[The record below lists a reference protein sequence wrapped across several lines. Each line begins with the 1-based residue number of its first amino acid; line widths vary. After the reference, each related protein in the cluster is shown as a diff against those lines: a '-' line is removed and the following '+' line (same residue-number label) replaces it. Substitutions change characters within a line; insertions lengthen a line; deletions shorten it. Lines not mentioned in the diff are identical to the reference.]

1 LENALFEDRAKYKY
15 LIFQLGEETYGTPLL
30 SVREVIENKPA
41 KAVPNSHAA
50 FEGVINLRGDVIG
63 VVDLR
68 KLLRIPPRQSLSILV
83 FESELGTLGGIVD
96 RCLSVTEIPDQQ
108 VDKKGGLNHGEGRDY
123 FLGIGKLPDGLVTLI
138 DLVQV
143 TRTLATKTSAPQG

>member
-1 LENALFEDRAKYKY
+1 LENAVFEDRSKYKY
-15 LIFQLGEETYGTPLL
+15 LIFQLGPEIYGTPLL
-30 SVREVIENKPA
+30 GVREVIENKEA
-41 KAVPNSHAA
+41 KAVPNSDPA

-63 VVDLR
+63 IVDLR
-68 KLLRIPPRQSLSILV
+68 KLLKIEPRQSLSILV

-96 RCLSVTEIPDQQ
+96 RCMAVTEIPDNQ
-108 VDKKGGLNHGEGRDY
+108 VETKTGLGDGNY

-143 TRTLATKTSAPQG
+143 SKMLNVRSPASK